1 MTDTLVP
8 NYTDADEAGMAA
20 LDTQHLKIITDGLRG
35 HGIVSGGAVTHD
47 TGLDLDVAAAVI
59 ADGTDQVDVDPG
71 SVSITTGVGLTA
83 GFARRDVIVA
93 DVADGALSV
102 VDGTAAAYDPEND
115 LFPVLPTI
123 PSDKV
128 AFATHF
134 IKAGESA
141 ASANRLTLMP
151 TTAAIAGTVL
161 GLPELAAADP
171 TEIEISTAGGVTTLG
186 IGPGIARSTVQVSGE
201 SGTTFTPTADDAPGM
216 VSITNP
222 DPITVT
228 LPDGVFSLG
237 DSITFHQMGVGKIS
251 FTAGAGA
258 AIIQEGGYAARTRA
272 QYSVVQAILIDDDF
286 LGGGTDVWLLVG
298 ALDAA

>member
-1 MTDTLVP
+1 MTTLVP
-8 NYTDADEAGMAA
+8 NQGTADEAGMAA

-83 GFARRDVIVA
+83 GHARRDVIVA

-128 AFATHF
+128 ALASHF

-141 ASANRLTLMP
+141 AAANRLTPMP

-171 TEIEISTAGGVTTLG
+171 TELVLSTAGGVTTIG
-186 IGPGIARSTVQVSGE
+186 IGPAIARSTIQLSGLNVT
-201 SGTTFTPTADDAPGM
+201 SYTPDADDAPGM
-216 VSITNP
+216 VSIADS

-237 DSITFHQMGVGKIS
+237 DSITFHQYGTGKIT

-258 AIIQEGGYAARTRA
+258 LIAHEGGYAPRTRA

-286 LGGGTDVWLLVG
+286 LGSGTDVFLLVG